1 MRLNIFVAVMLFG
14 IINTCLWSQEKD
26 SDFQL
31 ITLQLENFA
40 NDMTMLHSYQL
51 DIAGVDKK
59 NKLVQVVVN
68 EDERNLLLANGFVV
82 FSPVYAKGT
91 DYSYAY
97 SYAYG
102 DWTSVDE
109 KYKTPEEVEE
119 LLIEY
124 NKKYPKLTK
133 LVLIGESLEGRPIW
147 ALKISD
153 NAEAREIDEPTILF
167 NAEHHAREVMTPEV
181 ALDIID
187 YLLTNY
193 GFFKNRK
200 VTNWVNSNE
209 IWVVPMVNP
218 DGNNRVWNEDRWWRK
233 NTRNDYGV
241 DLNRNYPYMWG
252 ACNGSSDST
261 TSQTYR
267 GEFPASEPE
276 TQTMMALIEQIRPVF
291 DISYHSYSEL
301 VLYPYGCDGE
311 RGSEVL
317 AAVGQKMGELIE
329 YEAGTTWE
337 LLYSVD
343 GADIDWMYY
352 NYQVL
357 AYCVEVNSMWQGG
370 FFPAYDAYRDE
381 TVLKN
386 RKAWEYLLDR
396 LNGSGVRG
404 IVRSK
409 DKNTLSN
416 FVVVVEEL
424 IDGKYVEIQRY
435 RGNPDGT
442 YHIVLEKGKY
452 RLTFQADGYQTLVKT
467 VRVGKKRVNY
477 SPKLAQTVD

>member
-1 MRLNIFVAVMLFG
+1 MTKNTLLAFVIFWAVAG
-14 IINTCLWSQEKD
+14 YTWSQERD
-26 SDFQL
+26 SEFQL
-31 ITLQLENFA
+31 ITLQLENFG
-40 NDMTMLHSYQL
+40 NDMTMLHSYHL
-51 DIAGVDKK
+51 DIAGVDLEHKI
-59 NKLVQVVVN
+59 VQVVAN
-68 EDERNLLLANGFVV
+68 QEDRQLLISNGYILLDSPERHLKSGWYLPSSL
-82 FSPVYAKGT
+82 
-91 DYSYAY
+91 
-97 SYAYG
+97 
-102 DWTSVDE
+102 DE

-133 LVLIGESLEGRPIW
+133 LVMIGESLEGRPIW

-153 NAEAREIDEPTILF
+153 HAEIREIGEPTVLF

-200 VTNWVNSNE
+200 VTNWVNSSE

-218 DGNNRVWNEDRWWRK
+218 DGNNRVWTEDQWWRK

-252 ACNGSSDST
+252 ACNGSSGDIND
-261 TSQTYR
+261 QTYR
-267 GEFPASEPE
+267 GEAPGSEPE
-276 TQTMMALIEQIRPVF
+276 TQAMMALVEEIRPVF

-301 VLYPYGCDGE
+301 VLYPYGCEGNK
-311 RGSEVL
+311 GSEIL
-317 AAVGQKMGELIE
+317 DSIGQAMGQLLG
-329 YEAGTTWE
+329 YEAGTPWE
-337 LLYSVD
+337 ILYSAD
-343 GADIDWMYY
+343 GGDMDWMYY

-357 AYCVEVNSMWQGG
+357 AYVIEVNTMWQGG
-370 FFPAYDAYRDE
+370 FFPKYDTYRDE

-386 RKAWEYLLDR
+386 RQAWGHLLDR
-396 LNGSGVRG
+396 LNGSGIRGVVRN
-404 IVRSK
+404 K
-409 DKNTLSN
+409 DKKALSN

-442 YHIVLEKGKY
+442 YHIVLDEGKY
-452 RLTFQADGYQTLVKT
+452 RFTFTADRFLPMVKN
-467 VRVGKKRVNY
+467 VKLGKKRINY
-477 SPKLAQTVD
+477 SPKLATLI